1 MKRAR
6 AESDRDSDA
15 KEPGA
20 LPEAEGAGR
29 QEKEEAEYFRQTM
42 GEETDRDIFLKAQR
56 RGPTGPPSKKGPVKE
71 RKLDGGSDGRP
82 PQHQGQVL
90 GAQAKIRPGGAAQ
103 DSGRGLAG
111 PPKRV
116 A

>member
-6 AESDRDSDA
+6 AEADGDSNA

-20 LPEAEGAGR
+20 LPEADGAGQ

-42 GEETDRDIFLKAQR
+42 GEETDKDIFLKAQR

-71 RKLDGGSDGRP
+71 QKLDGGSDGRP
-82 PQHQGQVL
+82 PQAKGWCL
-90 GAQAKIRPGGAAQ
+90 GPRPTWGLEGLLRTVGGA
-103 DSGRGLAG
+103 
-111 PPKRV
+111 
-116 A
+116 